1 MIIIIL
7 IFSFLL
13 RLIGINQSLWLD
25 EAISVNMAK
34 LPISSI
40 VTQFSIRDFH
50 PPTYY
55 WFLNT
60 WIRLFGDEVWVMRL
74 SSILFSLVTVW
85 LIYKIGKEIKDK
97 KTGLWAAILV
107 GVNPLLIYFSQELR
121 MYSMVTMWL
130 IGSIYFLVKILN
142 PSTKLRTNWKNI
154 LGFNIMTGL
163 SFVTFYGSIFLIGAE
178 ILYLLV
184 NKKIKLFLMCVWG
197 IILALILISP
207 LLMIQLQ
214 YSQNALLQVNNWNLA
229 LGKVNL
235 KNLLLIPLKFSVG
248 KVSWWP
254 KINYYLV
261 GGLWSLIVLLTTLK
275 GLIKNKLLRFL
286 LIVPLVLGI
295 IVSFKTPMLQY
306 FRFLYLVPIIA
317 LLISLESK
325 FKTKKFLTIGFLIF
339 SAIYLLNPK
348 MHRENW
354 RDLAFSLSTD
364 DNIYMLESFADPIKF
379 YNPDIKI
386 NAFDKSTSVEEK
398 IKVIPYG
405 EAIHGFDH
413 KKILENSGYG
423 KSSEKDF
430 GGVTWE
436 IWEYKE
442 QTN

>member
-1 MIIIIL
+1 VTIIIIL
-7 IFSFLL
+7 IFSLGL

-34 LPISSI
+34 LPIDSI
-40 VTQFSIRDFH
+40 VTRFSIHDFH
-50 PPTYY
+50 PPLYY
-55 WFLNT
+55 WFLNI
-60 WIRLFGDEVWVMRL
+60 WIRLFGDQVWVMRL
-74 SSILFSLVTVW
+74 SSILFSLITIW
-85 LIYKIGKEIKDK
+85 LVYKIGKEIKDK
-97 KTGLWAAILV
+97 KTGLWAAILT

-121 MYSMVTMWL
+121 MYALVTMWL
-130 IGSIYFLVKILN
+130 TASIYFLVKILKK
-142 PSTKLRTNWKNI
+142 PDWKNI

-184 NKKIKLFLMCVWG
+184 NKKIKLFLMSFWG
-197 IILALILISP
+197 IILALLGISQ
-207 LLMIQLQ
+207 LLSTQLQ
-214 YSQNALLQVNNWNLA
+214 YSQEALLQVSNWNLA

-235 KNLLLIPLKFSVG
+235 KNLLLIPLKFSIG

-261 GGLWSLIVLLTTLK
+261 GGLWSLIVFGSSLK
-275 GLIKNKLLRFL
+275 GLFKNKLLKFL
-286 LIVPLVLGI
+286 LIMPLVFGI
-295 IVSFKTPMLQY
+295 IFSLKSPMLQY
-306 FRFLYLVPIIA
+306 FRFLYLIPILS
-317 LLISLESK
+317 LLISLGVRK
-325 FKTKKFLTIGFLIF
+325 DTKIFLTIGFLIF
-339 SAIYLLNPK
+339 SGIYLLNPK

-354 RDLAFSLSTD
+354 KDLALSLSTN

-386 NAFDKSTSVEEK
+386 NAFETSTSVEEI

-413 KKILENSGYG
+413 KKILENIGYS

-442 QTN
+442 PTN